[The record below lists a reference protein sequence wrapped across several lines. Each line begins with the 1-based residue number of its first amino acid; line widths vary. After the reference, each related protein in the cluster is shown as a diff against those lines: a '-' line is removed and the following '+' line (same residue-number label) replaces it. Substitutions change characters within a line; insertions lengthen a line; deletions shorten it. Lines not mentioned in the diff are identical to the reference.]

1 VFLHID
7 YLDIERS
14 MPYDT
19 HRITG
24 TERQGRAMLMSHKA
38 FEIYMGHAGEDTD
51 FSRDEAP
58 IDAMASGRTPVAD
71 DGCSDAM
78 ASGRPGW
85 LSRTVAS
92 TADRAQLPRNAR
104 G

>member
-1 VFLHID
+1 
-7 YLDIERS
+7 

-51 FSRDEAP
+51 FSHDEAP
-58 IDAMASGRTPVAD
+58 MDVPAFERRLVVSD
-71 DGCSDAM
+71 DCTDVM
-78 ASGRPGW
+78 DPQPNW

-92 TADRAQLPRNAR
+92 TADRAQLSRNAR